1 MSQYAHL
8 SQPDP
13 EWLTAAPPVPQ
24 RELPTDF
31 PRYRNE
37 VAQGIKQLCAKQP
50 SRYHSN
56 GPDRDRKRT
65 ACRWRNDLYRTYSP
79 DLRLAMGEDEMHRY
93 PILVYLYGGGWCS
106 GTLDSDD
113 SLLRSLTVDLRIVCM
128 AADYRKAPEHPFPT
142 PLDDAYAALKWV
154 VDNAE
159 VLLGDIRKGLIV
171 GGCSAG
177 GNLAAAMAQRA
188 MKDPDLKGKITGQL
202 LVEPALIAASA
213 YPDKFKDELLS
224 LEHNATADVLSAK
237 LLRLFWGKNTM
248 GHASNPEV
256 SPALAPS
263 FDGLPP
269 AYIQI
274 AGMDPLRD
282 EAFLYARLLREAG
295 IATKIDVYPGF
306 PHAFQLFS
314 PALLASRRQNSQL
327 REGIEWLLR
336 SGRTQIAPT
345 S

>member
-13 EWLTAAPPVPQ
+13 EWLKVASFIPQ
-24 RELPTDF
+24 IELPTDF
-31 PRYRNE
+31 PRYRSE
-37 VAQGIKQLCAKQP
+37 FARGMKHLRASQP
-50 SRYHSN
+50 SPIQAGLTVVENELPVDGGTIS
-56 GPDRDRKRT
+56 
-65 ACRWRNDLYRTYSP
+65 YRTYSP
-79 DLRLAMGEDEMHRY
+79 ELSSALEEDEMHRF

-128 AADYRKAPEHPFPT
+128 AVDYRKAPEYPFPT
-142 PLDDAYAALKWV
+142 PLDDVYAVLKWV
-154 VDNAE
+154 VENAE
-159 VLLGDIRKGLIV
+159 VLSGDIRKGLIV
-171 GGCSAG
+171 GGFSAG

-202 LVEPALIAASA
+202 LVQPALIAASA

-224 LEHNATADVLSAK
+224 LKQNATADVLSGK
-237 LLRLFWGKNTM
+237 LMRLFWEKYHGP
-248 GHASNPEV
+248 HASNPEV

-282 EAFLYARLLREAG
+282 ETFLYAKLLREAG
-295 IATKIDVYPGF
+295 IATKVDVYPGF
-306 PHAFQLFS
+306 PHMFQLLF
-314 PALLASRRQNSQL
+314 PDLLASRRQNGQL
-327 REGIEWLLR
+327 REGLHWLLR
-336 SGRTQIAPT
+336 DGRV
-345 S
+345 